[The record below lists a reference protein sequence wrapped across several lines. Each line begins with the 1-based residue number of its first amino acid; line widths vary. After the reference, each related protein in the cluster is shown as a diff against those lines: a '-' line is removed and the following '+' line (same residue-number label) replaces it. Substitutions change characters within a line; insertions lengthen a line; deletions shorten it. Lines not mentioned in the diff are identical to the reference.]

1 MHVRVHPMVRGQTDE
16 EDSVFI
22 LIFIPSSAVF
32 FISWLYLSSTFFVFS
47 FYQLFLSVI
56 IVTCTW

>member
-22 LIFIPSSAVF
+22 LIFIPSSAVS
-32 FISWLYLSSTFFVFS
+32 FISWLYLSSTFFFLAFINFFS
-47 FYQLFLSVI
+47 QLL
-56 IVTCTW
+56 